1 MFYDVSVMFI
11 CDVPHCVLWFVFM
24 SLLMYPKATT
34 TTKATAHSI
43 PENWD
48 DEEQKAQEKLA
59 EIKEKKEAAAVA
71 AKLLADKDQK
81 QKEQAKDYQTA
92 NTLQKK
98 YMSMRDDLTV
108 LAHHDL
114 MFLHFYVV
122 V

>member
-1 MFYDVSVMFI
+1 MYLSVWNF
-11 CDVPHCVLWFVFM
+11 
-24 SLLMYPKATT
+24 PKATRSN
-34 TTKATAHSI
+34 AHALT
-43 PENWD
+43 ENWD

-71 AKLLADKDQK
+71 AKLLANQDQK
-81 QKEQAKDYQTA
+81 QKEQAKDYNTT
-92 NTLQKK
+92 NTLTKK
-98 YMSMRDDLTV
+98 YMAMRDDLTV